1 MSVADTTSKPAQAKL
16 RTVYNLDALSSVRA
30 PNLGLQLASI
40 STSVGPILSQVAGI
54 VAAMD
59 VIVKP
64 IQEAMKAFH
73 EMVQR
78 IIEPVKEMMKAYTQ
92 SFRFLTTLKPIYYV
106 QDPPVPAVTP
116 ERKADSPYLPATID
130 QYGFFVIDGEPLT
143 RLHTRNSRTGKVL
156 NLMMKR
162 RSNLI
167 TYQEF
172 DEAIKTG
179 TFRKDFRDLK
189 YQLKQQGIELDYT
202 LVRTEGIALQ
212 GLTRLQ

>member
-1 MSVADTTSKPAQAKL
+1 MADITNKPAQAKL
-16 RTVYNLDALSSVRA
+16 RAVYNFDALNSITV

-40 STSVGPILSQVAGI
+40 NTSLGPVLKQVASI
-54 VAAMD
+54 ASTIDA
-59 VIVKP
+59 IVKP

-78 IIEPVKEMMKAYTQ
+78 IIEPVKEMMKAYATTLK
-92 SFRFLTTLKPIYYV
+92 FLTTWKPIYYV
-106 QDPPVPAVTP
+106 QDAPAPVVVVEQRT
-116 ERKADSPYLPATID
+116 DSPYLPATID

-156 NLMMKR
+156 NLMIKR

-189 YQLKQQGIELDYT
+189 YQLKQRGIRLDYR
-202 LVRTEGIALQ
+202 LVRSEGVALQ